1 MPELV
6 YLYHGRNDFLL
17 NHVVEEKIKSL
28 EVDPF
33 NIIKYDLLEN
43 TSDDVIEDLQTVSF
57 FADRKVIVVYHLE
70 AVLNEAESLHHMW
83 ANYLAKPNPDV
94 TLIIVLNELISKQTV
109 VGDALKK
116 FAYIEKVEDI
126 DQAKYPEFVMNY
138 FVEKGYTIE
147 QKAAI
152 TLIERTGNDYQL
164 MATEADKLM
173 IFAYEQKYI
182 QEEDVLSLV
191 SRNLEENIFELTNA
205 LLSRNQYKTI
215 EIFYDLIARNEDPLR
230 ILNNISSK
238 IKELMQA
245 KIMVNQGY
253 NQEQLAEHFKISSGR
268 AFYLLKNAKA
278 ITLDL
283 LEKHLEKLAQLDY
296 EIKAGQ
302 KDKKLGVELYLLG
315 A

>member
-1 MPELV
+1 MPELI
-6 YLYHGRNDFLL
+6 YLYHGKNDFLL

-70 AVLNEAESLHHMW
+70 AVLNESESLHMMW
-83 ANYLAKPNPDV
+83 AAYLAKPNPDV
-94 TLIIVLNELISKQTV
+94 TLIIVLNELISKQTI

-116 FAYIEKVEDI
+116 FAYIEKVDDI
-126 DQAKYPEFVMNY
+126 ETAKYPEFVKNY
-138 FVEKGYTIE
+138 FLEKGYTID
-147 QKAAI
+147 QKAAA

-182 QEEDVLSLV
+182 AEEDVLSLV

-205 LLSRNQYKTI
+205 LLSKNQYKTI

-245 KIMVNQGY
+245 KIMINQGY
-253 NQEQLAEHFKISSGR
+253 SQEQLAEHFKISSGR
-268 AFYLLKNAKA
+268 AYYLFKNAKA
-278 ITLDL
+278 MSLDL
-283 LEKHLEKLAQLDY
+283 LEKHLEKLALLDY